1 MITVN
6 DFANEDELKR
16 IQFLVKKLELK
27 TFRFLYVYNFKTFKK
42 SYSICY
48 EVDCDEHNRL
58 SSFLNSELPEPKS
71 KLSIVLRIVWRK
83 IKNACRFNTK
93 F

>member
-6 DFANEDELKR
+6 DFANENELKR

-27 TFRFLYVYNFKTFKK
+27 TFRFLYVHNFKTFKK

-48 EVDCDEHNRL
+48 EVDCDEYNRL
-58 SSFLNSELPEPKS
+58 SSFLNNELPEPKS
-71 KLSIVLRIVWRK
+71 KSSIIFRIIIRK
-83 IKNACRFNTK
+83 IQNACRFNTK